1 MKVKN
6 MYNLH
11 QRILKGIKILDTD
24 NGSLHVEISDDAIE
38 AWTEVYG
45 EPPTEESFSK
55 FINKALDA
63 KMKNEKKIP

>member
-11 QRILKGIKILDTD
+11 QRVLKGVKVLDTVD
-24 NGSLHVEISDDAIE
+24 DSLHVEISDDAIE
-38 AWTEVYG
+38 AWTEIYG
-45 EPPTEESFSK
+45 EPPNQESFSK
-55 FINKALDA
+55 FINKAISA